1 MSNEQKIVP
10 VQYIPIQ
17 PEEDEIDLKELIK
30 TILKHKTFIIV
41 FTLLITV
48 LAGIYAFSK
57 KPVYETK
64 TSVQIGYIYS
74 NSNSNSNSNKLYLL
88 DPVATKIYLE
98 NIYKKDA
105 YEKIKFPTLNV
116 NTPKRINDIYNLD
129 ILAYNNQN
137 ATNYL
142 NKILKDLKNK
152 ENKKLNF
159 IKKDLAKKIDILK
172 KANIR
177 LTNELNDLNKKL
189 KYTKDAQLYATIL
202 TNISAIQK
210 EITQNQ
216 LNIANFQNQLSPSN
230 ITHTHIIG
238 KIQQSPYPIKP
249 KKKLIVIVAFITSF
263 ILSIFLVFLIEF
275 IKSFKESE

>member
-1 MSNEQKIVP
+1 MSNEQKVMP
-10 VQYIPIQ
+10 VQYIPVQ

-30 TILKHKTFIIV
+30 TVLKYKKFIII
-41 FTLLITV
+41 FTLLITA
-48 LAGIYAFSK
+48 LAAIYAFSK

-64 TSVQIGYIYS
+64 ASLQLGYMYS
-74 NSNSNSNSNKLYLL
+74 NSNSNSKLYLL
-88 DPVATKIYLE
+88 DPFSTKIYLE
-98 NIYKKDA
+98 NIYKKDS
-105 YEKIKFPTLNV
+105 YDKIKFPTLKI

-129 ILAYNNQN
+129 ILAYNNKN

-152 ENKKLNF
+152 ENKKLNL
-159 IKKDLAKKIDILK
+159 IKNNLAKKIDILK

-177 LTNELNDLNKKL
+177 LTNELNTLNKKL
-189 KYTKDAQLYATIL
+189 KYTKNAQLYATIL
-202 TNISAIQK
+202 TNISNIQT

-230 ITHTHIIG
+230 ITHTNIIG

-263 ILSIFLVFLIEF
+263 ILSIFLVFFIEF
-275 IKSFKESE
+275 IKNFKESE

>member
-1 MSNEQKIVP
+1 MSNEQKVIP
-10 VQYIPIQ
+10 VQYIPVQ

-30 TILKHKTFIIV
+30 TVLKYKKFIII
-41 FTLLITV
+41 FTLLITA
-48 LAGIYAFSK
+48 LAAIYAFSK

-64 TSVQIGYIYS
+64 ASLQLGYMYS
-74 NSNSNSNSNKLYLL
+74 NSKLYLL
-88 DPVATKIYLE
+88 DPFSTKIYLE
-98 NIYKKDA
+98 NIYKKDS
-105 YEKIKFPTLNV
+105 YDKIKFPTLKI

-129 ILAYNNQN
+129 ILAYNNKN

-152 ENKKLNF
+152 ENKKLNL
-159 IKKDLAKKIDILK
+159 IKNNLAKKIDILK

-177 LTNELNDLNKKL
+177 LTNELNTLNKKL
-189 KYTKDAQLYATIL
+189 KYTKNAQLYATIL
-202 TNISAIQK
+202 TNISNIQT

-230 ITHTHIIG
+230 ITHTNIIG

-263 ILSIFLVFLIEF
+263 ILSIFLVFFIEF
-275 IKSFKESE
+275 IKNFKENE